1 MEKFAADFKAKG
13 YPLHCLI
20 LNAGIFLVDHEKTPD
35 GFEVQK
41 PLAPARDI
49 LQPACLQVHVETQW
63 LYHAPVVYMLSM
75 HHRWVCLLSSCISCI
90 MLICGSIKMLCM
102 HAQITQKTNHFG
114 LFLLALL
121 LADKLKESAPARMV
135 WVASPAETFSG
146 NIDWDDLKCAL

>member
-49 LQPACLQVHVETQW
+49 LQPACLRLHVR
-63 LYHAPVVYMLSM
+63 L
-75 HHRWVCLLSSCISCI
+75 
-90 MLICGSIKMLCM
+90 
-102 HAQITQKTNHFG
+102 
-114 LFLLALL
+114 
-121 LADKLKESAPARMV
+121 
-135 WVASPAETFSG
+135 
-146 NIDWDDLKCAL
+146 